1 MKASASRFSASYD
14 TLTKVLSPA
23 VGLVLIAPGFIAGMW
38 WLAILG
44 GAILAV
50 AYAYSVRGYRVEAG
64 SIIVERLVG
73 EVRISVAG
81 CEVRRAHAND
91 LADQ

>member
-1 MKASASRFSASYD
+1 MRPSASQFSASYD

-81 CEVRRAHAND
+81 CEIGRASCRERV
-91 LADQ
+91 